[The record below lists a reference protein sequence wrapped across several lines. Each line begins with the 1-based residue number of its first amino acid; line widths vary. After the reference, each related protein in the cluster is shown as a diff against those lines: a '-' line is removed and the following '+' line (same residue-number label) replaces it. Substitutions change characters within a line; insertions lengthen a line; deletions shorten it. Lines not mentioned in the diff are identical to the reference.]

1 MKTRRQVQRSR
12 QTAEAIAAIP
22 ARVLSA
28 EEEAAYHAAA
38 LSKAM
43 GKCFGG
49 EWKVRFD
56 ELGEFVVISKAAP
69 IHSSP

>member
-12 QTAEAIAAIP
+12 QTAEAIASIP
-22 ARVLSA
+22 IRVISA

-38 LSKAM
+38 LSQAM

-49 EWKVRFD
+49 SWKVKFD
-56 ELGEFVVISKAAP
+56 ELGEFVVVSKAAT